1 MRNKIAEL
9 KQIKDELKKL
19 KDQEKKLA
27 DQFKEFLHNEGI
39 NRLDDS
45 DNGLYASLTASE
57 RVVWNE
63 DALLKTIKYI
73 MEELDE
79 ELKEDLGECIK
90 VKEYIDENELEN
102 IIQSGLVDID
112 ELKDCYEIKTSYTLN
127 IRKAG
132 KK

>member
-63 DALLKTIKYI
+63 DALLKTIKDI

-79 ELKEDLGECIK
+79 ELREDLGECIK